1 MEKFRFKG
9 VVFFAIG
16 LIAVFLQGCGATG
29 TSTFSPA
36 FQAISPTQIAVVSVS
51 GDIRGEAPKNQVE
64 DFFAMEMMQKGYRI
78 VERTRVESILAE
90 QDFQR
95 SEVTTAQGAA
105 EIGRVLNVSA
115 VVMLDV
121 SVSGEQVSL
130 TGRMVD
136 PETAEILWIGT
147 GRGGTGKTLATITG
161 AAVGAVGGSRVRGSS
176 RVPVTIAG
184 GVLGGAVG
192 HALAP
197 EVADIVQ
204 RAIREMV
211 KDIPRR

>member
-1 MEKFRFKG
+1 MAKG
-9 VVFFAIG
+9 KK
-16 LIAVFLQGCGATG
+16 LIFCLFCVTMFFLQGCGTRG
-29 TSTFSPA
+29 TSTFSPS
-36 FQAISPTQIAVVSVS
+36 FSVVSPRRIAVVSIS

-64 DFFAMEMMQKGYRI
+64 DFFAMEMMQKGYQVI
-78 VERTRVESILAE
+78 ERTRVSRILEE

-95 SEVTTAQGAA
+95 SEITTAQDAA
-105 EIGRVLNVSA
+105 RKGQVLNVSA

-121 SVSGEQVSL
+121 NVSGEQVSL
-130 TGRMVD
+130 TGRMID

-147 GRGGTGKTLATITG
+147 GRGGTGKTLATIAG
-161 AAVGAVGGSRVRGSS
+161 AAVGAVGGSQVRGRS
-176 RVPVTIAG
+176 RVPVAIAG

-204 RAIREMV
+204 RAVKEMV
-211 KDIPRR
+211 RDLPNR